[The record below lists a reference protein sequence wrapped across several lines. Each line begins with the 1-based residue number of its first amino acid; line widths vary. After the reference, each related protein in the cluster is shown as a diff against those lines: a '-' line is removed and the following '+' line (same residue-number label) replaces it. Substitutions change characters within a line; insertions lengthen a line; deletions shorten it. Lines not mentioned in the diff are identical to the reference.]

1 MKTSA
6 FFAVLFASTTLAFGD
21 VHGATLTSEP
31 FGQTQDGKPVTLY
44 TMKNSHGVSVS
55 FMSWGG
61 VVTKIE
67 TPDRH
72 GKPADIVL
80 GFPTLHDYE
89 TKSVDGG
96 LYFGALVG
104 RYANR
109 IAKGQFTL
117 DGQTYHLDINNPPNS
132 LHGGNDGYNKRIWN
146 VERLQNSGSIVSA
159 VLKLSSPDGDQG
171 YPGALDIAVTYSL
184 GEDNSFRIDYSA
196 TTNKDTV
203 LNLTNHSYFN
213 LAGPG
218 SPHGVLDQ
226 VMWVDADQYTPT
238 DRTSIPFAENASVAG
253 TPFDFR
259 TPKAISRDL
268 KVDNEQ
274 LLFAQGYDHN
284 WVLNKHHGPDALEK
298 ATTLYDPASGRT
310 LECDTTEPGVQIYT
324 SNFVK
329 GNYAGNGGIYRQTE
343 GVTFETQHFPDSPNH
358 PNFPTTE
365 LKPGQTFKS
374 STIFRFGVRRG

>member
-1 MKTSA
+1 
-6 FFAVLFASTTLAFGD
+6 
-21 VHGATLTSEP
+21 
-31 FGQTQDGKPVTLY
+31 
-44 TMKNSHGVSVS
+44 
-55 FMSWGG
+55 MSWGG